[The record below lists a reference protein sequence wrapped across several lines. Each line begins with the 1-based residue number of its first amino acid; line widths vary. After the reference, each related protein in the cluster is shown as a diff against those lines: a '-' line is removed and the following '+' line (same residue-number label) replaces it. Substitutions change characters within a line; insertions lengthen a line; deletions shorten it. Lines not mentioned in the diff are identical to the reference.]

1 MRASVRYC
9 GQTIMKSPSLRASA
23 RDCGQLLLLGHGA
36 MGRKLHLQSNYHHAK
51 LPCTGLAQR
60 GVARCGRRLRLRTA
74 ATIANALPVIAGWQR
89 ECVCVCVGG

>member
-36 MGRKLHLQSNYHHAK
+36 MDRKLHLQSTTMPSCPA
-51 LPCTGLAQR
+51 LGWLREEWLGAAAACACGLQP
-60 GVARCGRRLRLRTA
+60 RLRT
-74 ATIANALPVIAGWQR
+74 P
-89 ECVCVCVGG
+89 CP